1 MESPLGTEGG
11 ILMSTTVTPGL
22 FSLAEAKVSWK
33 APWFMAFFGVVVFG
47 GFGVLGRREPVV
59 FSLTPEDA
67 NFALPPIEAMS
78 HTVGLTLGAILL
90 GITALAFA
98 WVIQKKPVP
107 LWWSL
112 VFGFIAITALLGWL
126 AAGDRVPV
134 AFLLANAIVL
144 AIPIMFG
151 GMAGVMSER
160 VGVVNIAIEGQLLTG
175 AFVAAVVSTLTGSL
189 YVGMIAAIIAA
200 ALVSMILAVF
210 AVRYLVDQIIVGV
223 VLNVLVIGVTN
234 FLYSQW
240 LTQDAAST
248 NAPGT
253 FPLISIPVLS
263 DIPILGPVLFEN
275 RLTVFLA
282 FLAVPLLWYVLFRTS
297 WGLRARAVGE
307 YPMAA
312 DTMGIRVASTR
323 FWWVVMGGALA
334 GLGGAAL
341 TIGNVGAFG
350 KEMTQGQ
357 GFIALAVVILGRW
370 HPFYMSAA
378 ALLFGFSIILRVWA
392 NQVSPGIPTDF
403 IIMVPYL
410 VTIIAVVGF
419 VGKVRPP
426 AASGKPYVKE

>member
-1 MESPLGTEGG
+1 
-11 ILMSTTVTPGL
+11 MSIQATPGM

-33 APWFMAFFGVVVFG
+33 APWLMAVFATIVFV
-47 GFGVLGRREPVV
+47 GFGLLGRREPVV
-59 FSLTPEDA
+59 YTLTSDQA
-67 NFALPPIEAMS
+67 SFQLPAIEVMS
-78 HTVGLTLGAILL
+78 HMVGLVLGVVLFAI
-90 GITALAFA
+90 TVLAFV
-98 WVIQKKPVP
+98 WVRLNRPVP

-112 VFGFIAITALLGWL
+112 VFGFISIVALLGWL
-126 AAGDRVPV
+126 AAGDRVPF
-134 AFLLANAIVL
+134 AFILGNAIVL
-144 AIPIMFG
+144 ALPIIFG

-175 AFVAAVVSTLTGSL
+175 AFVAAVVSTLTGNL
-189 YVGMIAAIIAA
+189 YLGLIAAMVAA
-200 ALVSMILAVF
+200 ALMSMVLAVF
-210 AVRYLVDQIIVGV
+210 AIRYLVDQIIVGV
-223 VLNVLVIGVTN
+223 VLNVLVIGITN

-240 LTQDAAST
+240 LTTDAVGT
-248 NAPGT
+248 NSPGT
-253 FPLISIPVLS
+253 FDIVAIPFLS
-263 DIPILGPVLFEN
+263 EIPILGPVLFEN
-275 RLTVFLA
+275 RVTVYMA
-282 FLAVPLLWYVLFRTS
+282 FLLIPLLWFVLFRTS
-297 WGLRARAVGE
+297 LGLRARSVGE
-307 YPMAA
+307 YPTAA
-312 DTMGIRVASTR
+312 DTMGINVGATR
-323 FWWVVMGGALA
+323 FWWVTMGGALA

-350 KEMTQGQ
+350 KEMTGGQ

-426 AASGKPYVKE
+426 AAVGKPYVKE

>member
-1 MESPLGTEGG
+1 
-11 ILMSTTVTPGL
+11 MSTTVTPGV

-33 APWFMAFFGVVVFG
+33 APWFMAFFSVVVFG

-59 FSLTPEDA
+59 YSLTAEDA
-67 NFALPPIEAMS
+67 NFTLPPIEAMS
-78 HTVGLTLGAILL
+78 HMVGLTLGTILL
-90 GITALAFA
+90 LITGLAFV

-151 GMAGVMSER
+151 GIAGVMSER

-175 AFVAAVVSTLTGSL
+175 AFVAAVVSTLTGNL
-189 YVGMIAAIIAA
+189 YIGMAAAMIAA
-200 ALVSMILAVF
+200 ALVSMVLAVF

-240 LTQDAAST
+240 LTQDASST

-253 FPLISIPVLS
+253 FPVMSIPVLS

-312 DTMGIRVASTR
+312 DTMGIGVAATR

-419 VGKVRPP
+419 VGRVRPP
-426 AASGKPYVKE
+426 ASSGKPYVKE